1 MIVRDLT
8 DAEAS
13 DRRVVS
19 ETWESTRLLLSSD
32 QMGFSLHVT
41 TIYPGTITSMWY
53 RNHLEAVLCIE
64 GEGEIQTVDD
74 RKVHQIRPGVIYAL
88 DQHDQHILTAR
99 TQMRMVCVFNPPLI
113 GKEVHDEDG
122 AYPLEAEE
130 VSD

>member
-19 ETWESTRLLLSSD
+19 ETWESTRLLLNSD

-41 TIYPGTITSMWY
+41 TIYPGTITPIWY